1 MISLCMITKDEERFL
16 ARCLSSV
23 QPIVD
28 EIIVVDTGSVDRTRE
43 IAGLFNAKVFDF
55 EWTDDY
61 SAARNLSLS
70 KASGDWIFSLDA
82 DEVISERD
90 HRLFKSLIANSE
102 PGFSAYSFVTRN
114 YTNDTNHVGWI
125 ANDGHY
131 KCEEAGCGWVP
142 TDKVRLFPYHTK
154 IQYEYAVHEMVEPSL
169 HREDVEIRESRIPI
183 HHYGPLLRNKKDLK
197 MRAYYRIGRK
207 KLHTSGENVVSLY
220 ELAIQA
226 AILGETAEAIVL
238 WEKFIALKSDM
249 PEAFVHLATA
259 YFQDNNYHSALQ
271 ASKKALE
278 LAPEMKEALYNYSLC
293 EFIIGDIGEAIAY
306 LEYLLDSSPEFLPAR
321 FLLAAAHI
329 CSGNKQKGRKRF
341 KELSQ
346 TEMGPNL
353 NATCREL
360 AQRLVDDNRID
371 SAKLLIETSQGL

>member
-1 MISLCMITKDEERFL
+1 
-16 ARCLSSV
+16 
-23 QPIVD
+23 
-28 EIIVVDTGSVDRTRE
+28 
-43 IAGLFNAKVFDF
+43 
-55 EWTDDY
+55 
-61 SAARNLSLS
+61 
-70 KASGDWIFSLDA
+70 
-82 DEVISERD
+82 
-90 HRLFKSLIANSE
+90 
-102 PGFSAYSFVTRN
+102 
-114 YTNDTNHVGWI
+114 
-125 ANDGHY
+125 
-131 KCEEAGCGWVP
+131 
-142 TDKVRLFPYHTK
+142 
-154 IQYEYAVHEMVEPSL
+154 MVEPSL
-169 HREDVEIRESRIPI
+169 QRGGIKIEECGIPI
-183 HHYGPLLRNKKDLK
+183 HHYGPLIKNRAHSK
-197 MRAYYRIGRK
+197 MQAYYRIGQK
-207 KLHTSGENVVSLY
+207 KLNSSGEQTVSLY

-226 AILGETAEAIVL
+226 ANLGKPAEASRL
-238 WEKFIALKSDM
+238 WEKFIALKSDL

-259 YFQDNNYHSALQ
+259 YFQNNNYHSALQ

>member
-1 MISLCMITKDEERFL
+1 
-16 ARCLSSV
+16 
-23 QPIVD
+23 
-28 EIIVVDTGSVDRTRE
+28 
-43 IAGLFNAKVFDF
+43 
-55 EWTDDY
+55 
-61 SAARNLSLS
+61 
-70 KASGDWIFSLDA
+70 
-82 DEVISERD
+82 
-90 HRLFKSLIANSE
+90 
-102 PGFSAYSFVTRN
+102 
-114 YTNDTNHVGWI
+114 
-125 ANDGHY
+125 
-131 KCEEAGCGWVP
+131 
-142 TDKVRLFPYHTK
+142 
-154 IQYEYAVHEMVEPSL
+154 
-169 HREDVEIRESRIPI
+169 
-183 HHYGPLLRNKKDLK
+183 

-207 KLHTSGENVVSLY
+207 KLHTLGENVVSLY